1 MGEPL
6 VSILVPVYNVA
17 PYLEQCLDSIRAQ
30 SYREFEALLV
40 NDGSDDASPYICRS
54 YERADSRFRLIDK
67 PNTGVSDSR
76 NRAMDQARGKYLQ
89 FLDGDDWLTPDATDT
104 FVHAAESTGGDL
116 VISHFYRVA
125 GDRVAQRG
133 HIKTERVLTRRDFA
147 EQMMKAPAN
156 YYYGVLWNKFYR
168 RSIVEAHRLRC
179 PAGVNWCE
187 DFLFNLD
194 YIEYAR
200 LITAVPRPLYYYRKR
215 GDSLVNTQSTLR
227 RTIATKRMT
236 FDYYK
241 ELYQKL
247 DLYEEQKAGVYRY
260 LLSAATDG
268 SVGLL
273 ASRLGAEEQPML

>member
-1 MGEPL
+1 M
-6 VSILVPVYNVA
+6 
-17 PYLEQCLDSIRAQ
+17 
-30 SYREFEALLV
+30 
-40 NDGSDDASPYICRS
+40 
-54 YERADSRFRLIDK
+54 
-67 PNTGVSDSR
+67 
-76 NRAMDQARGKYLQ
+76 
-89 FLDGDDWLTPDATDT
+89 
-104 FVHAAESTGGDL
+104 
-116 VISHFYRVA
+116 
-125 GDRVAQRG
+125 AQRG

-247 DLYEEQKAGVYRY
+247 DLYEEQKAGVDRY
-260 LLSAATDG
+260 LLG
-268 SVGLL
+268 GHRRLGGLL
-273 ASRLGAEEQPML
+273 ASRWARKNSPFCDEICQNRIARDAIL

>member
-125 GDRVAQRG
+125 ETGWPSG
-133 HIKTERVLTRRDFA
+133 GIS
-147 EQMMKAPAN
+147 
-156 YYYGVLWNKFYR
+156 R
-168 RSIVEAHRLRC
+168 RSGSS
-179 PAGVNWCE
+179 PAG
-187 DFLFNLD
+187 
-194 YIEYAR
+194 
-200 LITAVPRPLYYYRKR
+200 
-215 GDSLVNTQSTLR
+215 TLP
-227 RTIATKRMT
+227 
-236 FDYYK
+236 
-241 ELYQKL
+241 
-247 DLYEEQKAGVYRY
+247 
-260 LLSAATDG
+260 
-268 SVGLL
+268 
-273 ASRLGAEEQPML
+273 SR